1 MFEGF
6 YKVRFQLNAAVGR
19 SVMYARDGKMLGGN
33 SAFAHIGTYRKK
45 PTTGSTSRSRPSVI
59 IRIRITARW
68 PAPTTRRCWRRAGRT
83 AISTAL
89 KAGLKE
95 LPGAV
100 FHSVM
105 TPIEEEAI
113 PIAGGVGEG
122 GIVNGLYSIHIR
134 MLDGV
139 DGGLTG
145 VMLLNDGRIL
155 GGDASFYYL
164 GTYTSENGRW
174 KGQILNQEH
183 TPARGE
189 NPVFGGHEVGIGFSG
204 TCDEEGALLEATALA
219 GKRSLRMTAV
229 LKLMR
234 RAVADEQYRTRA
246 LDAGAE
252 GRGPQPR
259 RTVSRRPAACV
270 STPISRRRWRCWSAC
285 AAARRP
291 MSSS

>member
-1 MFEGF
+1 LLEGF
-6 YKVRFQLNAAVGR
+6 YKVRFQLNATVGR

-33 SAFAHIGTYRKK
+33 SAFAHIGTYREEADGAVAIEIKTVRHN
-45 PTTGSTSRSRPSVI
+45 PDPNYRAMAGTDDATLLARGRPDGDLY
-59 IRIRITARW
+59 RFE
-68 PAPTTRRCWRRAGRT
+68 G
-83 AISTAL
+83 
-89 KAGLKE
+89 GLKE

-100 FHSVM
+100 FSSVM

-204 TCDEEGALLEATALA
+204 TCDDEGALLDATALA
-219 GKRSLRMTAV
+219 GKRSLRLTAV

-234 RAVADEQYRTRA
+234 RA
-246 LDAGAE
+246 
-252 GRGPQPR
+252 
-259 RTVSRRPAACV
+259 
-270 STPISRRRWRCWSAC
+270 
-285 AAARRP
+285 
-291 MSSS
+291 